1 MYNITECR
9 NSAGTEKTPTDTA
22 ETRKGFAAMQDRN
35 KVTLRIGGAE
45 YTVRADEETAYI
57 LAVGEEVD
65 TYVTQLMKDTPQIS
79 TTVAAVFAALEFCDR
94 AHKADAAADNL
105 RAQIRGYV
113 EEAGRAR
120 LDVDEARREIN
131 RLNQQLQVMTVKLS
145 RYENK

>member
-1 MYNITECR
+1 
-9 NSAGTEKTPTDTA
+9 
-22 ETRKGFAAMQDRN
+22 MQDRN

-45 YTVRADEETAYI
+45 YMVSADADTAYI
-57 LAVGEEVD
+57 LGIGEEVD
-65 TYVTQLMKDTPQIS
+65 SYVSQMMKNNPQIS
-79 TTVAAVFAALEFCDR
+79 TTVAAVFAALDFCDK
-94 AHKADAAADNL
+94 AHKAESAADNL

-131 RLNQQLQVMTVKLS
+131 RLNQQIQVMSVKLS

>member
-1 MYNITECR
+1 
-9 NSAGTEKTPTDTA
+9 
-22 ETRKGFAAMQDRN
+22 MQDRN

-45 YTVRADEETAYI
+45 YAVCADEDTAYI
-57 LAVGEEVD
+57 LGIGEEVD
-65 TYVTQLMKDTPQIS
+65 SYVSQMMKNNPQIS

-131 RLNQQLQVMTVKLS
+131 RLKQEQQVMSVKLS
-145 RYENK
+145 RYENR

>member
-1 MYNITECR
+1 MQ
-9 NSAGTEKTPTDTA
+9 EK
-22 ETRKGFAAMQDRN
+22 N

-45 YTVRADEETAYI
+45 YSVVAEEDTAYI
-57 LAVGEEVD
+57 LAIGKEVD
-65 TYVTQLMKDTPQIS
+65 AYVTEMMKNNSQIS

-94 AHKADAAADNL
+94 AHKADSSADNL

-131 RLNQQLQVMTVKLS
+131 RLNQQIQVMNVKLS